1 MEYWKYKEITENY
14 YRRNIQQLHNKKKK
28 PQTYRN
34 LITLLNP
41 LNYLSNSLPAVM
53 TQLNRSEFQFN

>member
-1 MEYWKYKEITENY
+1 MEHWKYKEITENY

-28 PQTYRN
+28 NTDRN

>member
-14 YRRNIQQLHNKKKK
+14 YRINIQQLHKQKKKN
-28 PQTYRN
+28 TDRN

-41 LNYLSNSLPAVM
+41 LNYLSNSLSDSDDTIESIRVPI
-53 TQLNRSEFQFN
+53 

>member
-28 PQTYRN
+28 KTTDVQKSYH
-34 LITLLNP
+34 ITK
-41 LNYLSNSLPAVM
+41 SLELFV
-53 TQLNRSEFQFN
+53 